1 MEKAWEI
8 LLLVLLAILCLFIL
22 LALVRTIIGPRT
34 VDRAMGINM
43 ISTLSIMALADLAV
57 LLKEVW
63 LMDTALIYA
72 ALGFLAVVVLA
83 VTRGAAGKLKRE
95 EHRDE

>member
-1 MEKAWEI
+1 MEKAWVIFLLI
-8 LLLVLLAILCLFIL
+8 LLGFLCLFIL

-34 VDRAMGINM
+34 VDRAMGINI

-63 LMDTALIYA
+63 LTDTALIYA
-72 ALGFLAVVVLA
+72 ALGFLAVAVLT
-83 VTRGAAGKLKRE
+83 VTRGAAGKLKKE
-95 EHRDE
+95 AHRDE